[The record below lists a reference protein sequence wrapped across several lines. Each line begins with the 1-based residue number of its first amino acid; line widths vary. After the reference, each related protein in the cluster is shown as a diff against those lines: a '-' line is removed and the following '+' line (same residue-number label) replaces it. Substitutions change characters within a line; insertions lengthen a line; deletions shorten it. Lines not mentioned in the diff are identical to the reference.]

1 MFKSVKEQDSFKNTQ
16 THYYLTQ
23 GDSCTITATPYKNG
37 EVVNDGKSCKFRLAT
52 SDYKLLAMNQVDEK
66 GNEVLGEDKKPINL
80 LPIEMPEGST
90 GFVLNLT
97 SDLTARI
104 PAGSYIYEI
113 EYTMENDEVQTPH
126 SWKFDIIKQITK

>member
-1 MFKSVKEQDSFKNTQ
+1 MFKSVKEQDNFKNTQ
-16 THYYLTQ
+16 IHYYLTQ
-23 GDSCTITATPYKNG
+23 GDSCTITSTPYRNG
-37 EVVNDGKSCKFRLAT
+37 VVEENVTSCKFRLAT
-52 SDYKLLAMNQVDEK
+52 SDYKLLAINQLDEK
-66 GNEVLGEDKKPINL
+66 GEEILDDNKKPINL
-80 LPIEMPEGST
+80 LPIEMTKSST

-113 EYTMENDEVQTPH
+113 EYTIGNEVQTPH